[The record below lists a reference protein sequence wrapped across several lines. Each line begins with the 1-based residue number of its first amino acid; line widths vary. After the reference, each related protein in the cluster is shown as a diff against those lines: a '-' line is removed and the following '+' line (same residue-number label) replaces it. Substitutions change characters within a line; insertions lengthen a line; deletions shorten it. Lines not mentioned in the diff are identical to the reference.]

1 MRVRI
6 RQRNHQDLDIMKHT
20 DTQGLLIVISAPSG
34 AGKTTICKGLMDGF
48 PDLRFSV
55 SCTTRPPRQGE
66 RDGEDYHFISVK
78 DFTGRI
84 ENGEFV
90 EWEEIYG
97 HFYGTSKKDIEALI
111 QRGNDIILDIDI
123 KGARNVK
130 AKYPGGVFVFVMP
143 PSVEILRERLKKRG
157 SETDDIIEMR
167 FARAMEEI
175 RENEWYDYV
184 IFNDIISDSVKVM
197 RSVYM
202 AEKNR
207 RSRLQA
213 RIDDFY

>member
-1 MRVRI
+1 
-6 RQRNHQDLDIMKHT
+6 MKHT

-48 PDLRFSV
+48 PDLHFSV
-55 SCTTRPPRQGE
+55 SCTTRPPRKGE

-78 DFTGRI
+78 DFKRRI

-97 HFYGTSKKDIEALI
+97 HFYGTSKKDIETLI
-111 QRGNDIILDIDI
+111 QRGDDVILDIDT

-130 AKYPGGVFVFVMP
+130 AKYPGGVFVFIMP
-143 PSVEILRERLKKRG
+143 PSAEILRERLKKRG
-157 SETDDIIEMR
+157 SETEDIIKMR

-184 IFNDIISDSVKVM
+184 IFNDIISDSVIIMK
-197 RSVYM
+197 SVYV

-213 RIDDFY
+213 RINNFY